1 MPSKV
6 LSQIY
11 SIMIQICGYKDH
23 TWHYIEAS
31 RTPAALMTRCMPPT
45 TVFSGQILNSTTT
58 VFLGRREYE
67 CSIFLDNY
75 PFMFFF
81 LRLPVRFSILSSWNP
96 HVLFPRILSISFL
109 LPFKPHPRCDTQILL
124 LYFRHH
130 SPHYSYHAKMR
141 PGLENSGAI
150 S

>member
-1 MPSKV
+1 MADY
-6 LSQIY
+6 LFEGIY
-11 SIMIQICGYKDH
+11 VISH
-23 TWHYIEAS
+23 HS
-31 RTPAALMTRCMPPT
+31 L
-45 TVFSGQILNSTTT
+45 VFLRSPTTT

-150 S
+150 SWGSSALSIKKDFVQSIRVEALCGDST